1 MICNDKNLFLYRFIK
16 KRSVEKPILMNK
28 RYYIGTVL
36 TKVVMVVTVF
46 FSIWGCIPQR
56 ETVILQKNVES
67 KGSEDNPY
75 GALESITERYF
86 LQVND
91 LLFIQV
97 STPDPKV
104 SSFFNAQSSGT
115 SQNASNQN
123 FFYYPIDDRMEIDF
137 PYAGKINLS
146 GCNVKMAKERVR
158 EAVAPFLQDFTLTVR
173 LASNSFTALG
183 EVGSPGVHTM
193 NKDQITILEALAIA
207 GDFKVY
213 AKRKDIK
220 LLRKTPQGTQ
230 TYTIDITDE
239 RIVNSEYYYVYPND
253 VIYVRPMKAK
263 NWGIGESISFG
274 LVTSL
279 LALTLTIRT
288 LFYN

>member
-1 MICNDKNLFLYRFIK
+1 MDRPFYIK
-16 KRSVEKPILMNK
+16 DNASR
-28 RYYIGTVL
+28 
-36 TKVVMVVTVF
+36 KVVLSRLALLVLVF
-46 FSIWGCIPQR
+46 IVSWGCIPQR
-56 ETVILQKNVES
+56 ETVILQKP
-67 KGSEDNPY
+67 GEDKHPEQNPY
-75 GALESITERYF
+75 GVLESITERYV

-91 LLFIQV
+91 LLFVQV
-97 STPDPKV
+97 STPDPKI
-104 SSFFNAQSSGT
+104 SSFFNTQSGGGT
-115 SQNASNQN
+115 QLASNQN

-146 GCNVKMAKERVR
+146 GCNVKMAKDRIR
-158 EAVAPFLQDFTLTVR
+158 EALSPFLQDFNLTVR

-183 EVGSPGVHTM
+183 EVARPGVHTM
-193 NKDQITILEALAIA
+193 NKDQITILEAIAIA

-213 AKRKDIK
+213 AKRKDVK
-220 LLRKTPQGTQ
+220 LLRKTPQGTH
-230 TYTIDITDE
+230 TYTIDLTDE

>member
-1 MICNDKNLFLYRFIK
+1 MDNRCFNRTI
-16 KRSVEKPILMNK
+16 
-28 RYYIGTVL
+28 L
-36 TKVVMVVTVF
+36 TKIVIIGSVF
-46 FSIWGCIPQR
+46 FGSWGCIPQR
-56 ETVILQKNVES
+56 ETVILQKNVEA
-67 KGSEDNPY
+67 KGQDDNPF
-75 GALESITERYF
+75 GGLESITERYF

-97 STPDPKV
+97 STPDPKM
-104 SSFFNAQSSGT
+104 SSFFNAQSAGT
-115 SQNASNQN
+115 TQNASNQN

-158 EAVAPFLQDFTLTVR
+158 EALSPFLQDFTLTVR

-183 EVGSPGVHTM
+183 EVTRPGVHTM

-213 AKRKDIK
+213 AKRKDVK
-220 LLRKTPQGTQ
+220 LLRRTPNGTH

-239 RIVNSEYYYVYPND
+239 RIVNSEYYYIYPND

>member
-1 MICNDKNLFLYRFIK
+1 MEKRDGKAILLVKMVLLGFVFINL
-16 KRSVEKPILMNK
+16 
-28 RYYIGTVL
+28 
-36 TKVVMVVTVF
+36 
-46 FSIWGCIPQR
+46 WGCIPQR
-56 ETVILQKNVES
+56 ETVILQKNEAI
-67 KGSEDNPY
+67 GTNPY
-75 GALESITERYF
+75 GSLESITERYF

-97 STPDPKV
+97 TTPDPKV
-104 SSFFNAQSSGT
+104 SSFFNAQSTGS
-115 SQNASNQN
+115 SQTGQNQN
-123 FFYYPIDDRMEIDF
+123 FYYYPINDRMEIEY
-137 PYAGKINLS
+137 PYVGKINLS
-146 GCNVKMAKERVR
+146 GCNVKMAKERIH
-158 EAVAPFLQDFTLTVR
+158 EAITPFLQDFNLTVR

-183 EVGSPGVHTM
+183 EVNRPGVHTM
-193 NKDQITILEALAIA
+193 SKDQITILEAIATA

-213 AKRKDIK
+213 GKRKDIK

-230 TYTIDITDE
+230 TYTIDITDD
-239 RIVNSEYYYVYPND
+239 RIVNSDLYYIYPND

>member
-1 MICNDKNLFLYRFIK
+1 MDNRCFNR
-16 KRSVEKPILMNK
+16 
-28 RYYIGTVL
+28 TVL
-36 TKVVMVVTVF
+36 TKIVMIGSVF
-46 FSIWGCIPQR
+46 FCLWGCIPQR
-56 ETVILQKNVES
+56 ETVLLQKNVEA
-67 KGSEDNPY
+67 KGQDGNPY
-75 GALESITERYF
+75 GSLESITERYF

-97 STPDPKV
+97 STPDPKI

-115 SQNASNQN
+115 SQSGNNQN

-158 EAVAPFLQDFTLTVR
+158 EALLPFLQDFTLTVR

-220 LLRKTPQGTQ
+220 LLRKTPQGTH

-239 RIVNSEYYYVYPND
+239 RIVNSEYYYIYPND